1 MDVLTAER
9 TAVRGTSKGKI
20 LARLFKRVVVR
31 SYADD
36 SLNSAAQVSFYFVLS
51 MFPFF
56 LVVAALLGWVPTSA
70 GWQTFAKWLSAY
82 FPSRTQDTLLVIMLG
97 LSKGYRGFFSFG
109 LILTVWSASTG
120 FMSLMEALSRAYSLR
135 ETRNYF
141 KRRLIALAAT
151 FFAACLL
158 IAWFGIWTAGR
169 SLMALVLAKINYVP
183 EYDLPFI
190 VLRGLMTLLMLSAG
204 VYLINHFLPARPKEK
219 HQITPGMV
227 LSVLCLSVITSA
239 FNFYM
244 RHTSEI
250 SEVYGALTGFIV
262 MMLWIYLASFSLILG
277 AETDAAVAEL
287 SSHDRQPGPSRKVK
301 NGDG

>member
-1 MDVLTAER
+1 
-9 TAVRGTSKGKI
+9 
-20 LARLFKRVVVR
+20 
-31 SYADD
+31 
-36 SLNSAAQVSFYFVLS
+36 
-51 MFPFF
+51 
-56 LVVAALLGWVPTSA
+56 
-70 GWQTFAKWLSAY
+70 
-82 FPSRTQDTLLVIMLG
+82 MLG

-141 KRRLIALAAT
+141 KRRLMALAAT

-169 SLMALVLAKINYVP
+169 TLMTLLLAKLNYAP
-183 EYDLPFI
+183 ESDLPFI
-190 VLRGLMTLLMLSAG
+190 VLRGGMTLSMLSAG
-204 VYLINHFLPARPKEK
+204 VYLINHFLPVHPKEK
-219 HQITPGMV
+219 HQITPGIV

-250 SEVYGALTGFIV
+250 SQVYGALTGFIV

-277 AETDAAVAEL
+277 AETDTAIAEL
-287 SSHDRQPGPSRKVK
+287 SSPEGSLQKAER
-301 NGDG
+301 GDG